1 MEEWDDTE
9 ISANTLSTIKRLLTA
24 ILKGEANT
32 VAKLCTSDI
41 MCKFGSQTVKGNGA
55 LGGIREMC
63 QWAYLSSDVKC
74 ALHSCRSHSLM
85 SDAVLF
91 TGDYHAENFPYG
103 QVRPA
108 HGNYTIILVSGKFS
122 FIAITQE
129 EQLKKCLQ
137 VKAVNESVYYID
149 ERKILYLES
158 MRDHLLLHYED
169 IIIESVQTLTNVS
182 NVLSADFVRIH
193 RSYLV
198 NKSHVSNIKR
208 CDDRHCIVT
217 MTNGDILPVP
227 YQKFVAVREELMRC
241 EKNAAAYHKEH

>member
-1 MEEWDDTE
+1 MEERDNTTV
-9 ISANTLSTIKRLLTA
+9 SANTLSAITRLLTA
-24 ILKGEANT
+24 ILRGEEHT
-32 VAKLCTSDI
+32 VAKFCASDI
-41 MCKFGSQTVKGNGA
+41 VCKFGSQIKKGNEASGE
-55 LGGIREMC
+55 IREMC
-63 QWAYLSSDVKC
+63 RWAYLSSDVKC
-74 ALHSCRSHSLM
+74 ALLSCCPHPFP
-85 SDAVLF
+85 SDTILF
-91 TGDYHAENFPYG
+91 TGDYQAEYFPHG
-103 QVRPA
+103 QLRPV
-108 HGNYTIILVSGKFS
+108 HGDYTIILVSGKIS

-129 EQLKKCLQ
+129 EHFEKRLQ

-169 IIIESVQTLTNVS
+169 IVIESVQTLTNAS
-182 NVLSADFVRIH
+182 SELSADFVRIH

-227 YQKFVAVREELMRC
+227 YQKFVAVREELMSC
-241 EKNAAAYHKEH
+241 